1 MNHAAGTLKHALT
14 YIAIH
19 AQRRT
24 AEGGGFDEGYEI
36 LGGGCSASSKTTRN
50 LRSTFAIIASA
61 ARGSW
66 RSHLA
71 LNGCALRKNVS
82 SSEDNALVP
91 GTISA
96 IGIAYYRTLVHIFA
110 VHLSAEAVEYNGNV
124 VVGGISYKIR
134 FEFDVTVH

>member
-1 MNHAAGTLKHALT
+1 MKKDMYQIKFLKGLE
-14 YIAIH
+14 
-19 AQRRT
+19 R
-24 AEGGGFDEGYEI
+24 
-36 LGGGCSASSKTTRN
+36 SA
-50 LRSTFAIIASA
+50 FAIIASA
-61 ARGSW
+61 AHGLW

-71 LNGCALRKNVS
+71 LNGCALHKNVS

-96 IGIAYYRTLVHIFA
+96 IGIAYYRTHRTLVHILA
-110 VHLSAEAVEYNGNV
+110 VHLSAEAFEYNGNV

>member
-1 MNHAAGTLKHALT
+1 MKKDMYQIKFLKGLEH
-14 YIAIH
+14 
-19 AQRRT
+19 
-24 AEGGGFDEGYEI
+24 
-36 LGGGCSASSKTTRN
+36 SA
-50 LRSTFAIIASA
+50 FAIIASA
-61 ARGSW
+61 AHGLW

-71 LNGCALRKNVS
+71 LNGCALHKNVS

-110 VHLSAEAVEYNGNV
+110 VHLSAEAFEYNGNV

-134 FEFDVTVH
+134 FKCWWDVTVH